1 MLPRNR
7 RLTKHKEFA
16 VVAQNG
22 HLLRS
27 RLLMLR
33 MCGNGMVESRFGLT
47 VSKRVGNAVIRNRI
61 KRRLRDILR
70 HTDIVQGWDIVIS
83 SRKEAAASD
92 YVGLAIVLRSL
103 LAQAGVL
110 NAHESRTVAQQ

>member
-16 VVAQNG
+16 LVAQNG
-22 HLLRS
+22 RLLRS

-47 VSKRVGNAVIRNRI
+47 VSKKVGNAVIRNRI

-83 SRKEAAASD
+83 SRKEAVASD
-92 YVGLAIVLRSL
+92 YAGLAIVLRGL

-110 NAHESRTVAQQ
+110 SVPEARTVVQQ